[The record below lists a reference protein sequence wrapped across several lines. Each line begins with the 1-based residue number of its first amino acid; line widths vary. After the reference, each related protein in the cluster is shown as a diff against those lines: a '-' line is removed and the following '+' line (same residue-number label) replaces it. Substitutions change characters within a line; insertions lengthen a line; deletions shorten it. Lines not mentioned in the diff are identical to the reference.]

1 LRIPLWAE
9 KQVLPGGSEMS
20 RRRLLSLAVLYF
32 VSFALLA
39 ATQVAW
45 AQEVT
50 ATIVGT
56 ITDQSGAP
64 IKGATVIATDTERG
78 TAYSAT
84 TNDSGSYNLTRLPV
98 GSYSVKVSAPGFQTA
113 IHPAF
118 TLVLNQTARVDVGM
132 KVGQVTETVE
142 VSGAA
147 PVLQTETTQVSTVI
161 DSVTNDLLPLATRN
175 YVELTLLSPG
185 SISPD
190 PANFNNG
197 DNTATGAR
205 PYINGNREQA
215 NNFILDGMDN
225 NQVSDNLLGYTPAPD
240 AIQEFNLITSNA
252 SAEFGNF
259 QGGII
264 STTIKSGT
272 NSFHGDLWEYFR
284 NDKLNSN
291 QWENGFKGINQDG
304 KPLPRPA
311 LRWNMFGGTIGGPI
325 IKNKLF
331 FFADY
336 QGQRFDH
343 PSNTQTFNVFSA
355 KERTGDFGDIC
366 TAGFTAGGLCNDP
379 TQQLYDPFPGN
390 NHAPYINNVITESID
405 PVAQALFTSPLY
417 PKATGSGLQNNASY
431 TQTQLFN
438 NNQYDVKID
447 FNATTKDH
455 IFGRYSH
462 AKQHNPTINS
472 FALIGSGFSDAPI
485 DNTVVDW
492 SHTFSTTL
500 LNDLRVGFN
509 HVKLH
514 NGTDF
519 AKSLGNIGTQ
529 LGIGNG
535 NPSGVPGLLSIG
547 FPNGFPGGIP
557 SGIGSSGVQQRFQD
571 AVIQASDTVIV
582 THNRHVFHTGFEFW
596 RDRVNT
602 FYTGNNGSLG
612 SINFTGT
619 FSSCNPSGAKPA
631 PGSCLSA
638 TDAGGYGG
646 ADFYLGLPT
655 NYGRGISGGEWG
667 QRASVLGAYIQ
678 DDWRATNNLTI
689 NLGLRYEAHT
699 PWVEIHDRQVNFDLA
714 TGEVL
719 APNCSRVNLGTAPT
733 TCRQSSRGL
742 YNGTYGGRDF
752 QPRIGLAWTPAGL
765 GGKTVVRSAFSI
777 SSYLEGT
784 GTNLRLAQ
792 NPPFSAAE
800 TFVNYNGDAL
810 PPTTTG
816 QGLVPVGAASDPFA
830 GSLVRVWD
838 PHTQPALTQMWN
850 LTIQQQVGNSGTFQ
864 IGYVGQHGTH
874 LMVPMPYLQRQ
885 FLKGTSCLIPGSSP
899 PAFQTCTAPSVFFSG
914 NPTFQ
919 SDISQISGTA
929 SVGEMKY
936 NALQA
941 VFQKR
946 YTGGLEYQVAYTY
959 SKCMT
964 DNSGY
969 YGTWGS
975 SQGVPANAYFQNLYD
990 PRADYAPCYFDSK
1003 HILSSYAV
1011 YDIPFGRGKKFG
1023 HDVNGVV
1030 NAIAG
1035 GWTVAPII
1043 SLHTGFPLGLYNF
1056 TNDPSNTGSRS
1067 PRPDCGAGAG
1077 RVFGRKP
1084 AFSGNQFIGYQW
1096 FDPTPYSLPTNAEG
1110 FGSCPAQGPVRGPGY
1125 ADVDLGV
1132 QKNFQMTERTKLQFR
1147 ADFLNAFNRTNL
1159 NTDCCTTAVGA
1170 GMGVLSSSQPARNIQ
1185 FALKLYY

>member
-1 LRIPLWAE
+1 
-9 KQVLPGGSEMS
+9 MS
-20 RRRLLSLAVLYF
+20 TRKLLSLAVLCS
-32 VSFALLA
+32 VSLALFA

-45 AQEVT
+45 SQEVT

-64 IKGATVIATDTERG
+64 IKGATVAATDTERG
-78 TAYSAT
+78 TVSTAT
-84 TNDSGSYNLTRLPV
+84 TNDSGSYNLARLPV
-98 GSYSVKVSAPGFQTA
+98 GSYSVKVTAAGFETA
-113 IHPAF
+113 VHPPF
-118 TLVLNQTARVDVGM
+118 TLVLNQTARVDIGM
-132 KVGQVTETVE
+132 RVGQVSETVE

-147 PVLQTETTQVSTVI
+147 PVLQTDATQISTVI

-175 YVELTLLSPG
+175 YVELTLLAPG

-197 DNTATGAR
+197 DNTASGAR

-259 QGGII
+259 QGGIV

-291 QWENGFKGINQDG
+291 QWENGFKGIDAG
-304 KPLPRPA
+304 GAPFPKPT

-325 IKNKLF
+325 VKNKLF
-331 FFADY
+331 FFFDY

-343 PSNTQTFNVFSA
+343 PSSAQSLTVFTA
-355 KERTGDFGDIC
+355 AERAGDFGAIC
-366 TAGFTAGGLCNDP
+366 TSGFSGGICNDRVLP
-379 TQQLYDPFPGN
+379 PNPPSNLNCPSGAPAPCVVANQLYDPLNGN
-390 NHAPYINNVITESID
+390 AVFANNLITEPID
-405 PVAQALFTSPLY
+405 PVAQALFNSPLY
-417 PKATGSGLQNNASY
+417 PKATGSGLQDNASY
-431 TQTQLFN
+431 TQTQLFD
-438 NNQYDVKID
+438 NNQYDAKID
-447 FNATTKDH
+447 FNASTKDH

-472 FALIGSGFSDAPI
+472 LALIGSGFSDAPI
-485 DNTVVDW
+485 DNTVIDW

-514 NGTDF
+514 NGTAFD
-519 AKSLGNIGTQ
+519 KSLGNLGDQ

-547 FPNGFPGGIP
+547 FNGIL
-557 SGIGSSGVQQRFQD
+557 SGIGNSGVQQKFQD

-602 FYTGNNGSLG
+602 FYTGNNGALG

-619 FSSCNPSGAKPA
+619 FTNCDPSGKNPPPASCNAIGVANPPTTS
-631 PGSCLSA
+631 S
-638 TDAGGYGG
+638 GGYGG

-667 QRASVLGAYIQ
+667 QRSSVFGAYLQ
-678 DDWRATNNLTI
+678 DDWRATNNLTV

-699 PWVEIHDRQVNFDLA
+699 PWVEINDRQVNFDLA
-714 TGEVL
+714 TGQVL
-719 APNCSRVNLGTAPT
+719 APNCSKVNLGTAPT
-733 TCRQSSRGL
+733 TCKQSSRGL

-752 QPRIGLAWTPAGL
+752 QPRIGLAWTPAAL

-800 TFVNYNGDAL
+800 TFVNYNGDPF
-810 PPTTTG
+810 PPTTTD
-816 QGLVPVGAASDPFA
+816 QGLVPVGASSDPFA

-850 LTIQQQVGNSGTFQ
+850 LTIQQQIGNAGTFQ

-874 LMVPMPYLQRQ
+874 LMVPVPYLQKV
-885 FLKGTSCLIPGSSP
+885 FLGNGT
-899 PAFQTCTAPSVFFSG
+899 TARSVFFSG
-914 NPTFQ
+914 NHAFQ
-919 SDISQISGTA
+919 DDISQISGTA
-929 SVGEMKY
+929 SIGEMKY

-975 SQGVPANAYFQNLYD
+975 SQGVPANPYFQNLYN

-1003 HILSSYAV
+1003 HILSAYAV

-1035 GWTVAPII
+1035 GWSIDPII
-1043 SLHTGFPLGLYNF
+1043 QIHTGFPLALYNF
-1056 TNDPSNTGSRS
+1056 TNDPSNTGSRGA
-1067 PRPDCGAGAG
+1067 RPDCGPGAG

-1096 FDPTPYSLPTNAEG
+1096 FDPSPYSLPTSAEG

-1125 ADVDLGV
+1125 ADTDLSL
-1132 QKNFQMTERTKLQFR
+1132 QKNFQMTERMKLQFR